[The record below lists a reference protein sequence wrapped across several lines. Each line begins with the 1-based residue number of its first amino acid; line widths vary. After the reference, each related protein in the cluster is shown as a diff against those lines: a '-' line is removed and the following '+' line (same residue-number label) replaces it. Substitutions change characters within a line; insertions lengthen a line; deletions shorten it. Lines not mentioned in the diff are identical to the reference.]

1 LRFLEEIRSIGP
13 ERRKSEQKPRSMVQ
27 MQTVDGLYREFL
39 RRQPINR
46 NDHSQDRRPTDGKP
60 NDVIL

>member
-1 LRFLEEIRSIGP
+1 
-13 ERRKSEQKPRSMVQ
+13 MVQ
-27 MQTVDGLYREFL
+27 MQTVDGLYRQFF
-39 RRQPINR
+39 RRQQISR